1 MQKRKV
7 HGVFRD
13 ALMELKEQL
22 TSISESIG
30 HLLPELILLAALVIV
45 LIVGLILKNNKQ
57 VIFQAI
63 SFIALLLAFFVTL
76 QNWPNQ
82 PMALFGGMMRLDDF
96 SSFFK
101 LLFFT
106 GGFLTIIIS
115 PKKEERA
122 TAEYIILILAI
133 VLGACL
139 LTMSMNFVMLL
150 LSLELISLSSYVL
163 AGFAFDRKSAEGSL
177 KYFLFGTVAT
187 ACMIY
192 GISLIY
198 GLSGTLDFSSNQFL
212 ETLMDN
218 NSQLLLIASFLIIT
232 ALLFKISAVPFHLW
246 APDVYESAPTAVV
259 AFLSVVPKLAGF
271 SILIKIVL
279 ALNLFG
285 QSMVPWGTVIAV
297 ISLLS
302 ILVGNLSALVQTNP
316 KRMLAYSSIAQ
327 SGFLLIG
334 LATISMEGIHF
345 SMFYSVIFLLMNFL
359 VFATLKQFEN
369 SISIESINNFSGL
382 GRNSFLL
389 AFSLLI
395 GLIALTGL
403 PPTAGFTAKLL
414 LFTSLWSAYQDS
426 QSIILIILFIVGL
439 VNTVV
444 ALFYYLKIPYLLFL
458 KVPATEAA
466 PLKTSYSGNLLHLIL
481 VVMLIYLF
489 LAPSGLMGWINQI
502 TFVL

>member
-1 MQKRKV
+1 
-7 HGVFRD
+7 
-13 ALMELKEQL
+13 MELKDQL
-22 TSISESIG
+22 TSISGSLG

-45 LIVGLILKNNKQ
+45 LVLGLILKKNKQ
-57 VIFQAI
+57 AILHAI
-63 SFIALLLAFFVTL
+63 SFIALLLAFFVTI
-76 QNWPNQ
+76 QNWPQQ
-82 PMALFGGMMRLDDF
+82 PHSLFGGMMRLDDF

-122 TAEYIILILAI
+122 APEYAILILAI
-133 VLGACL
+133 VLGSCL
-139 LTMSMNFVMLL
+139 LAMSMNFVMVL

-192 GISLIY
+192 GMSLIY
-198 GLSGTLDFSSNQFL
+198 GLSGTLDFSSNQFI
-212 ETLMDN
+212 EALMDN
-218 NSQLLLIASFLIIT
+218 HSELLVVASFLII
-232 ALLFKISAVPFHLW
+232 AGLLFKISAVPFHLW

-271 SILIKIVL
+271 AILIKIVL
-279 ALNLFG
+279 SLNLFG
-285 QSMVPWGTVIAV
+285 QSMITWGTVVAV

-414 LFTSLWSAYQDS
+414 IFTSLWGSYQDT
-426 QSIILIILFIVGL
+426 QSIIFIVLFIVGL
-439 VNTVV
+439 ANTVI

-458 KVPATEAA
+458 KVPATEAV
-466 PLKTSYSGNLLHLIL
+466 PIKTSYSGNLLNLIL
-481 VVMLIYLF
+481 VVILIYLF
-489 LAPSGLMGWINQI
+489 LAPGVLMGWINQI